1 MNVDRET
8 GDGGRRVTER
18 EREAESRS
26 LGGKEVRRI
35 QRKVNNSSFY
45 FIGRRGS
52 KDTRRREEKR
62 SIYKHRRLGWGNS
75 AENSLLG

>member
-35 QRKVNNSSFY
+35 QRKVNNSSF
-45 FIGRRGS
+45 
-52 KDTRRREEKR
+52 
-62 SIYKHRRLGWGNS
+62 
-75 AENSLLG
+75 